1 MTCKIKV
8 TAFDICQAPMGSSQH
23 HGTVTLILRNN
34 YMVHTG
40 YHKCDTVGKKSQW
53 SYQWI
58 FGSWA

>member
-53 SYQWI
+53 SYQ
-58 FGSWA
+58 